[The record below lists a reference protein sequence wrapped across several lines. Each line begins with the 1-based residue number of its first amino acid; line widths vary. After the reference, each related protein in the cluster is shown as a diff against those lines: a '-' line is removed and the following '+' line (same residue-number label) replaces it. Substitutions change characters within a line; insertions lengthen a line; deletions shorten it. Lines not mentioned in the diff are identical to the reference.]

1 MRHQT
6 IILTTI
12 LFELACFALVQ
23 TAQAVNPP
31 PDGGYPGGNTAEGQ
45 DALFS
50 LTDGDHNTAIG
61 ANALYSNSIGGA
73 NTATGASALLKNTIG
88 NRNTANGFRA
98 LENNTTASNNTAN
111 GQRALFR
118 NTTGSF
124 NTANGDSALLNNTT
138 GDGNTANGINA
149 LLFNQTGNRNTAVGA
164 GALFNNLTGNGNV
177 ALGNQAG
184 IGVSNADD
192 VICIGAPGNNLSH
205 SCYIGNIFNQTSVNG
220 MPVLITSD
228 NKLGTNTSSKR
239 FKEGI
244 KPMNQASD
252 ALFALKPIKFHYK
265 KEIDPVGTSQFG
277 LVAEDVEAINPDLVV
292 HDQEGK
298 PYSVRYDQV
307 NAMLLN
313 EFLKQHRKVEEQ
325 QATIAEL
332 KSTVARQ
339 RKDSEATAAQQ
350 QKEIEALTTTV
361 KQQTLQIQKVS
372 AQLAAAS
379 PSRGEFEVS
388 KGVQQMA
395 LNNP

>member
-252 ALFALKPIKFHYK
+252 ALFALKPVKFHYK

-325 QATIAEL
+325 
-332 KSTVARQ
+332 
-339 RKDSEATAAQQ
+339 
-350 QKEIEALTTTV
+350 
-361 KQQTLQIQKVS
+361 
-372 AQLAAAS
+372 
-379 PSRGEFEVS
+379 
-388 KGVQQMA
+388 
-395 LNNP
+395 